1 MIPYLNYEKQF
12 SFYSIVHIAILIF
25 NKKQTEQKNK
35 SEKKTQERTFYD

>member
-25 NKKQTEQKNK
+25 NKQKNK